1 MDYLKIA
8 LRPSANIITAFRDD
22 ECMLELRHR
31 HRLRRKEIAKFAED
45 LQKALGVSTFSED
58 DAVDLAEGP
67 RFNVI
72 LLGSFAYGF
81 VVDNEAYLT
90 VRGLL
95 KWPPQKAFASVD
107 EGAIKFLCNGAD
119 VMGPGISEVDTSI
132 KAGDF
137 VWVRD
142 FKHKKPLV
150 AGKALVDGSAMAS
163 KAPGKAIK
171 NLHFV
176 GDELWN
182 VGCAI
187 EKPKKDEEE

>member
-1 MDYLKIA
+1 
-8 LRPSANIITAFRDD
+8 
-22 ECMLELRHR
+22 MLELRHR
-31 HRLRRKEIAKFAED
+31 HRLRRKEIAKIAED
-45 LQKALGVSTFSED
+45 LQMALGVSTFAEN
-58 DAVDLAEGP
+58 DAVDMAEGP
-67 RFNVI
+67 HFNVI

-81 VVDNEAYLT
+81 VLDNQAYLT

-119 VMGPGISEVDTSI
+119 VMGPGIAEVDAAI
-132 KAGDF
+132 KAGDV

-150 AGKALVDGSAMAS
+150 TGKALVDGSAMAAKS
-163 KAPGKAIK
+163 PGKAIK

-182 VGCAI
+182 VGCAP